1 MAELITGKV
10 FEGTMYANNTN
21 FSLRV
26 TFNRVEGNEFD
37 CQNGLYTKG
46 FGELIENDETTNGT
60 ITFKPEGTIQ
70 LNWSV
75 GSSDFVG
82 FLTLEEGILNGDFVQ
97 MVGPAA
103 GEKGTFELK
112 AVNQTI

>member
-1 MAELITGKV
+1 MSELITGKV
-10 FEGTMYANNTN
+10 FEGTVNMMNMNY
-21 FSLRV
+21 SYRL
-26 TFNRVEGNEFD
+26 TFDRVEGNEFD
-37 CQNGLYTKG
+37 CQNGLYSKG
-46 FGELIENDETTNGT
+46 FGELMDNSKTTNGT

-112 AVNQTI
+112 AVN